1 VKIKSRKKSRF
12 DISIWVAI
20 SAIAVLAVISAVMA
34 FTHFQRQKEQAVELL
49 MEKGATLIR
58 SFEAGLRSSSR
69 EGSDLFLMQK
79 LLMETAQQ
87 SDIDYIIVTDTKG
100 NIIAD
105 SDPSMVGQRYGL
117 DLDTEKIALSPE
129 KKWRRTANPEGAG
142 TFEVYRGLFPRERY
156 DDMQTSPLIAG
167 SNMIIYVGF
176 NMDMMEKADRED
188 TRNTIIIAL
197 ILLLI
202 GSSAIVSLFLVQ
214 AYRSTRTSL
223 SRIIVFSQALVK
235 NMPIGLIALDAGGDV
250 AACNEKVGTILNAA
264 SSDTI
269 GKEAYAVLPA
279 PLYKILAGLPEQGGL
294 VEEDLQ
300 LTAGEK
306 EGKTLEIV
314 AASLADAG
322 NPIGKILLLRDVT
335 ALRHLEKEAVK
346 NRHLASIA
354 SLAAGVAHEIRNPL
368 SSLKGFAVYFKER
381 LAGDKEDEQMA
392 DIMIAEVER
401 LNRVISQLIEF
412 ARPLQLKRE
421 KTSFPDLIQHTLGLI
436 AADAKKMDIAV
447 ITEMAPDLPPAAVDP
462 DRVKQVLLNIFLN
475 ALAAM
480 KGGGSLT
487 IKLLPGA
494 NSIGLIVSDTG
505 TGIEKEDLPHIYDPY
520 FTSKPAGTGLGLAVV
535 QKIMEAH
542 GGTINVES
550 TSGEGTTVALRFPYQ

>member
-1 VKIKSRKKSRF
+1 MKIKAGKRFRF

-20 SAIAVLAVISAVMA
+20 SAIAILAVISAVMT

-49 MEKGATLIR
+49 VEKGATLIR
-58 SFEAGLRSSSR
+58 SFEAGLRSQSG
-69 EGSDLFLMQK
+69 EGRDVFLIQK

-87 SDIDYIIVTDTKG
+87 PDIDYIIVTDNKG

-129 KKWRRTANPEGAG
+129 KKWRKATNPDGAG
-142 TFEVYRGLFPRERY
+142 TFEVYRGLFLRERY
-156 DDMQTSPLIAG
+156 DEVQRAPLIAG

-176 NMDMMEKADRED
+176 NMAMIEKADRED

-223 SRIIVFSQALVK
+223 SRITVFSGALVR
-235 NMPIGLIALDAGGDV
+235 NMPIGLIALDENGDV
-250 AACNEKVGTILNAA
+250 AACNEKAGAVLNVVCVDA
-264 SSDTI
+264 I
-269 GKEAYAVLPA
+269 GKQAHAVLPA
-279 PLYKILAGLPEQGGL
+279 PLYKIIARLSEQGGL
-294 VEEDLQ
+294 IEEDLQ
-300 LTAGEK
+300 LISGEK
-306 EGKTLEIV
+306 QSKTLEIV
-314 AASLADAG
+314 AASLVSEG
-322 NPIGKILLLRDVT
+322 ISIGKILLLRDVT
-335 ALRHLEKEAVK
+335 ALRQLEKEAVK

-368 SSLKGFAVYFKER
+368 SSLKGFAVYFRER
-381 LAGDKEDEQMA
+381 LAGDKEDQQIA

-421 KTSFPDLIQHTLGLI
+421 KTNFSDLIQYTLGLI
-436 AADAKKMDIAV
+436 AADAKKNGVDI
-447 ITEMAPDLPPAAVDP
+447 TTDMAPDLPLVEVDP
-462 DRVKQVLLNIFLN
+462 DKVKQVMLNIFLN
-475 ALAAM
+475 SLAAM
-480 KGGGSLT
+480 KDSGSLK
-487 IKLLPGA
+487 IRLAPGA
-494 NSIGLIVSDTG
+494 NSVDVIVSDTG
-505 TGIEKEDLPHIYDPY
+505 TGIEKADLPHIYDPY

-550 TSGEGTTVALRFPYQ
+550 KSGEGTTVTLQFPY